1 MKNELRIEI
10 VLACKIHTKED
21 EALGGSPKRGGEKKN
36 YERECKSHLIPW
48 VSRRPRYDKTTLLH

>member
-21 EALGGSPKRGGEKKN
+21 EALGGSPKGEVEKKN
-36 YERECKSHLIPW
+36 
-48 VSRRPRYDKTTLLH
+48 